1 MNMSSDILAYHLLKG
16 ANFSEYH
23 KQLTREIISQLKY
36 EVIKTQLMKISCDN
50 PRGTSFQNPM
60 LDAKVETI

>member
-1 MNMSSDILAYHLLKG
+1 MNMSSDILACHLLKG
-16 ANFSEYH
+16 ANFSKYH
-23 KQLTREIISQLKY
+23 KQLTRETISQLKY
-36 EVIKTQLMKISCDN
+36 EVIKTQLMKISGDK